1 MEAQIASKKEE
12 EAGHGG
18 NGAGSGV
25 DGASREASPRTS
37 ISSNETNDSNFIL
50 QSPSVANTIS
60 GAFSP
65 GRHSIDEIRD
75 RQTLSRQ
82 TLSRRLSTLSTSSFG
97 DIGDNSL
104 NWNPR
109 EAGINGTGSW
119 NCPC

>member
-1 MEAQIASKKEE
+1 MEAPIASKKGEE
-12 EAGHGG
+12 DGHDG
-18 NGAGSGV
+18 NGVGSGV

-50 QSPSVANTIS
+50 QSPSVANTVS

-65 GRHSIDEIRD
+65 GRHSIDELRD
-75 RQTLSRQ
+75 RQNLSRR

-97 DIGDNSL
+97 DIGDNGL

-109 EAGINGTGSW
+109 EAGINGAGPW
-119 NCPC
+119 NYPC